1 MSILKRIKAIFSTP
15 EVAAVETTETMW
27 AAAMKS
33 VEEKNQTNTKLQ
45 GERLQALAPLIKLVH
60 QEIPLAFHAAT
71 THGTHSTTIGF
82 AIPGRPNL
90 CLCLGFERGKATLMK
105 SEVSEALESLAEYK
119 IKHVRES

>member
-33 VEEKNQTNTKLQ
+33 AEEKNQTSTKLR

-71 THGTHSTTIGF
+71 THGTHITTIGF

-90 CLCLGFERGKATLMK
+90 TMSLRFERGKATLVK
-105 SEVSEALESLAEYK
+105 ADVSDALGVLAEYK
-119 IKHVRES
+119 IKHVKGS